1 MKRNINRIVAVCL
14 VAVMCLLLV
23 PVNADALSYS
33 GSSSYMSGKYYRKLT
48 AVNLTGNQR
57 TDIVN
62 VAKSQVGYQE
72 GSSSSKLSGESYG
85 GSNYTEYGRW
95 YGMQDMWCAM
105 FVSWCA
111 KVAGIPSSIV
121 TYHSYTPTGLSWF
134 KSRGQ
139 AYSRATVASGGY
151 KPQPGDIIYFKS
163 SRNQN
168 TTNHIGIVTSYSG
181 STVYTVEGNTSSATI
196 STNGGA
202 VAAKSYSISNTYIVY
217 ICKPA
222 YTGTNI
228 SSGSSSGNY
237 LTNPNNWIPDSVQSV
252 VFNAS
257 YYAGKY
263 PDLKNAFGSDASKLY
278 DHYLDYGAKEGR
290 QASAMFDVRTYLA
303 KNADLKAAFGD
314 DYKAAIK
321 HFAEFGIKE
330 TRTTAPIADLGTGF
344 TARINVSTAS
354 LNLSLSDTNV
364 IAYTPSTAAAQIWTF
379 ERQKDGSYKI
389 INSKTNQVLDL
400 YGASKTAGANIQIY
414 DSNDTAAQRWF
425 IYESE
430 VAGKYVFRPACAT
443 GVVMGVAGDSKD
455 AMANIQT
462 VDYTNSNGQKFGIT
476 VLSTSGTT
484 TPSEPSTP
492 STPSTPSEPSTP
504 STPSTPVNPFE
515 DSKPVDLG
523 SEFYAK
529 LTLSY
534 AADVNLSLS
543 NNNVVINKDS
553 KAAAQTWRFVKQSD
567 GSYILINQK
576 TGTAL
581 SVNGNGSASSSNVQ
595 VDKNTAASGQKWF
608 IYDVGNGYYT
618 LRPACSTE
626 CVLDVYAAA
635 TADGSNVHIYT
646 SNGTNAQK
654 FAIKKGA
661 FLDLVGHE
669 DLGTGFIGKI
679 TNVNSGLNLSL
690 SGTNVIIYTPSD
702 AAAQKYIFDR
712 QSDGSYKLTNT
723 KNNLVLD
730 VAAASDKNFANVQ
743 IYESN
748 NTAAQRWF
756 IYTQEG
762 NYIFRP
768 AFSKDKV
775 LDVYAAATAPS
786 TNVDIYE
793 MNNTPA
799 QKFSITNVG
808 TGTTSGSGSTSSGS
822 TSSGSGNQYA
832 TAYQM
837 EVLRKIMY
845 AVETGGQVYGNARY
859 DDFTEAYTNTSQEHA
874 ITIGAGQ
881 WFATEA
887 KRLLNTI
894 RTQYPAV
901 FAANDTAGIAY
912 DLDNANWS
920 TYKLSKTSAKA
931 KCIQKIIN
939 TPEGRKCQDQLIDE
953 QMVKFL
959 GEARSLGVTEI
970 KAMMMC
976 ANLRHLGGL
985 GAVKRVLGKTKT
997 PYTLDNIYA
1006 ALQTDTGNQ
1015 VGAFRSRNKK
1025 VYNWLKEKIG

>member
-1 MKRNINRIVAVCL
+1 MKRIINRIVAICL
-14 VAVMCLLLV
+14 VAIMCMLLV
-23 PVNADALSYS
+23 PVSADALSYS

-72 GSSSSKLSGESYG
+72 GSSSSKLSGETYG

-111 KVAGIPSSIV
+111 KVANIPSSIV
-121 TYHSYTPTGLSWF
+121 TYHSYTPTGLQWF
-134 KSRGQ
+134 KNKGQ
-139 AYSRATVASGGY
+139 AYSRSTVASGGY

-163 SRNQN
+163 ARNSN
-168 TTNHIGIVTSYSG
+168 PTNHIGIVTSYSG
-181 STVYTVEGNTSSATI
+181 STVYTIEGNTSSATI

-217 ICKPA
+217 ICKPS

-228 SSGSSSGNY
+228 SSGSSSSGNY
-237 LTNPNNWIPDSVQSV
+237 LTNPNNWIPNNVQSV

-290 QASAMFDVRTYLA
+290 QASAIFDVRTYLA
-303 KNADLKAAFGD
+303 KNADLKAAFGN

-330 TRTTAPIADLGTGF
+330 TRTTAPITDIGTGL

-354 LNLSLSDTNV
+354 LNLSLSDTSV
-364 IAYTPSTAAAQIWTF
+364 IAYTPSTAPAQSWTF
-379 ERQKDGSYKI
+379 DRQKDGSYKI
-389 INSKTNQVLDL
+389 TNSKTGQVLDL

-430 VAGKYVFRPACAT
+430 VKGKFIFRPACAT
-443 GVVMGVAGDSKD
+443 GIVMGVKGDSKT
-455 AMANIQT
+455 AMANIES
-462 VDYTNSNGQKFGIT
+462 VNYTNSNGQKFGIS
-476 VLSTSGTT
+476 VISTSGSSSSSGSSSNTSSGST
-484 TPSEPSTP
+484 SAPSGQ
-492 STPSTPSEPSTP
+492 
-504 STPSTPVNPFE
+504 FE
-515 DSKPVDLG
+515 NRSPLNLG

-529 LTLSY
+529 LSPSY
-534 AADVNLSLS
+534 AGNKNLSL
-543 NNNVVINKDS
+543 NDNNVIIYKES
-553 KAAAQTWRFVKQSD
+553 KAPAQTWRFARQND
-567 GSYILINQK
+567 GSYIIINQK
-576 TGTAL
+576 TGKAL
-581 SVNGNGSASSSNVQ
+581 SVNGNSSASGSNVQ
-595 VDKNTAASGQKWF
+595 IDNMTSSTGQKWF
-608 IYDVGNGYYT
+608 IYDAGGGYYT
-618 LRPACSTE
+618 LRPSCSTD

-635 TADGSNVHIYT
+635 SDDGANVHIYT

-654 FAIKKGA
+654 FIITKGSY
-661 FLDLVGHE
+661 FNLV
-669 DLGTGFIGKI
+669 DPVDVGTGFIGKI
-679 TNVNSGLNLSL
+679 TNINSGLNLSL

-702 AAAQKYIFDR
+702 AAAQKYVFDR

-723 KNNLVLD
+723 KNNMVLD

-743 IYESN
+743 LYESN
-748 NTAAQRWF
+748 NTAAQRWY
-756 IYTQEG
+756 IYLKEG
-762 NYIFRP
+762 AHIFRP
-768 AFSKDKV
+768 AMSKDKV
-775 LDVYAAATAPS
+775 LDVYAGATAAT
-786 TNVDIYE
+786 TNVDIYT
-793 MNNTPA
+793 MNNTAA
-799 QKFSITNVG
+799 QKFAIINIANGS
-808 TGTTSGSGSTSSGS
+808 SSGSTSSGS
-822 TSSGSGNQYA
+822 SSSGSGNQYA

-931 KCIQKIIN
+931 KCIQRIIN
-939 TPEGRKCQDQLIDE
+939 TPEGRRCQDQLIDE

-1025 VYNWLKEKIG
+1025 VYNWLIEKIG